1 MKKSIW
7 LTFLSICFIG
17 AFSSATAQEIG
28 LQAIGG
34 GLGMSDYQ
42 GGVGSAVMF
51 EGAAALGT
59 VAENLNLDARVVF
72 WSKSEGSVSFRDF
85 IIGAAVSYALGS
97 GDSKIQPYAGGG
109 LSLHFFKADVD
120 VDLGG
125 IFGTQSSSATST
137 DIGIDLRGGA
147 KYGLNE
153 KTDLVGEI
161 MYTLGDA
168 EQLAIKVGALFKLSK

>member
-59 VAENLNLDARVVF
+59 VAENLNLDARVGF

-109 LSLHFFKADVD
+109 LSLHFSKPMSMWTWVVSLARKAH
-120 VDLGG
+120 LQPAQ
-125 IFGTQSSSATST
+125 I
-137 DIGIDLRGGA
+137 
-147 KYGLNE
+147 
-153 KTDLVGEI
+153 
-161 MYTLGDA
+161 
-168 EQLAIKVGALFKLSK
+168 LASICVAAPNTV